1 MPTFTVT
8 VSGLEFYGHHGVTPA
23 EREIGHWFGLDLAL
37 EVVGDAPLTDA
48 LEDTVDY
55 GAVAHLAHQV
65 GTSTSYK
72 LVERLAQHIGEA
84 ILGEFA
90 RVQAVEIE
98 LAKLAPPGS
107 VPVPRTGVRL
117 RLARA
122 VE

>member
-1 MPTFTVT
+1 
-8 VSGLEFYGHHGVTPA
+8 
-23 EREIGHWFGLDLAL
+23 
-37 EVVGDAPLTDA
+37 
-48 LEDTVDY
+48 
-55 GAVAHLAHQV
+55 LAHQV

-98 LAKLAPPGS
+98 LDKLAPPVS